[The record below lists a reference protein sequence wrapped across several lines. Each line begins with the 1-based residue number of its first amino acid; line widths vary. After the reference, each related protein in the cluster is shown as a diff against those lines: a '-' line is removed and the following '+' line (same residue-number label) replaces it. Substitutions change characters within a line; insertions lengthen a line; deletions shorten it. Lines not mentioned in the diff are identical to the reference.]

1 MAIRFI
7 LIAGR
12 KEMIGNYE
20 SAVSGA
26 GFIPVI
32 ADSMELLE
40 ECKKNQDSICSC
52 TLTRMDL
59 LLLPGGGDISPDLF
73 SQPDLGSRN
82 IDRELDL
89 LQFAYL
95 EYFLQRKKPVLG
107 ICKGMQLL
115 NLRFGGTI
123 LQDMPAEK
131 QHIHAYIKDRDN
143 RHSCTY
149 IPLENM
155 EAFPRMPLLKE
166 LYRTDALPSQVNS
179 AHHQE
184 VDVLAPELVP
194 FQYAPD
200 SVIEGFIHRTL
211 PIIGLQWHPER
222 LFYPEGPRLK
232 IFLNALLSGL

>member
-7 LIAGR
+7 LIVGR
-12 KEMIGNYE
+12 KELLGNYE

-26 GFIPVI
+26 GFIPVV

-40 ECKKNQDSICSC
+40 ECMKNQDSICSC

-89 LQFAYL
+89 MQFAYL

-123 LQDMPAEK
+123 LQDMPMEK
-131 QHIHAYIKDRDN
+131 QNIHAYIKDRDN
-143 RHSCTY
+143 QHSCTY
-149 IPLENM
+149 VPLEKI
-155 EAFPRMPLLKE
+155 ESFPGMPLLKK
-166 LYRTDALPSQVNS
+166 LYDADALPPRINS

-184 VDVLAPELVP
+184 VDVLASELVP

-200 SVIEGFIHRTL
+200 SVIEGFIHHNL

-222 LFYPEGPRLK
+222 LFYSEGPRLK
-232 IFLNALLSGL
+232 IFLNILLS

>member
-1 MAIRFI
+1 
-7 LIAGR
+7 
-12 KEMIGNYE
+12 MIGNYE

-26 GFIPVI
+26 GLIPVV

-73 SQPDLGSRN
+73 SQPNFGSRN

-123 LQDMPAEK
+123 LQDMPAKK
-131 QHIHAYIKDRDN
+131 QNIHAYIKNQDN
-143 RHSCTY
+143 QHGCTY
-149 IPLENM
+149 VPLEKM
-155 EAFPRMPLLKE
+155 EPFPRMPLLKK
-166 LYRTDALPSQVNS
+166 LYGIGSLPSQINS

-184 VDVLAPELVP
+184 VEVLAPELIP

-200 SVIEGFIHRTL
+200 SVIEGFVHRTL

-222 LFYPEGPRLK
+222 LFYSEGTRLK
-232 IFLNALLSGL
+232 IFLNALLSEQ